1 MKNAPL
7 SPRPRVLIVD
17 DEPLNLE
24 LLRQELDVLGYEIDE
39 ARSGEEAL
47 RRAGEQPPDVILL
60 DIMMP
65 GMDGF
70 EVCRR
75 LKASEATRDV
85 PVIFMTALSE
95 IADKITAFEAGGV
108 DYVTKPFQVEEV
120 LARVGTHVE
129 LRRTTLELV
138 ERNRAWIEAGVQ
150 IIGGCCGLGV
160 EHIRALAS
168 LVKPEELGDGSRH

>member
-1 MKNAPL
+1 MKTPSL
-7 SPRPRVLIVD
+7 SHRPRVLIVD

-24 LLRQELDVLGYEIDE
+24 LLRQELEDLGHEVDE

-47 RRAGEQPPDVILL
+47 RRTGEHPPDVILL

-75 LKASEATRDV
+75 LKATEGTRDV

-95 IADKITAFEAGGV
+95 IEDKITAFEAGGV
-108 DYVTKPFQVEEV
+108 DYVTKPFQVEEI
-120 LARVGTHVE
+120 LARVGTHAE
-129 LRRTTLELV
+129 LRRTRRELV
-138 ERNRAWIEAGVQ
+138 ERNRRLEKEIERTDGAGD
-150 IIGGCCGLGV
+150 
-160 EHIRALAS
+160 LA
-168 LVKPEELGDGSRH
+168 V